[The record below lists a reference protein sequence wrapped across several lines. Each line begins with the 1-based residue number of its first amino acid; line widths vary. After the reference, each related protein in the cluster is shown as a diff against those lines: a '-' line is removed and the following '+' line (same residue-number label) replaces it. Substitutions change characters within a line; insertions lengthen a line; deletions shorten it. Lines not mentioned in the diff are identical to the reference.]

1 MNSSV
6 LSSFKHEVQLSV
18 LDLIKPNFKFIKW
31 PSKSS
36 DVGQPILELILIFGA
51 ILA

>member
-31 PSKSS
+31 PSS
-36 DVGQPILELILIFGA
+36 DVGQPILELIFIFGA